1 MPRNEC
7 RDCEEAIS
15 DPDPEF
21 DGRCSPC
28 HIAFLDR
35 QAKPK
40 KATKKED

>member
-1 MPRNEC
+1 MARDEC
-7 RDCEEAIS
+7 RDCEKPIA

-35 QAKPK
+35 QPKPK
-40 KATKKED
+40 KGAKEEK